1 MSAHFPLA
9 TELARSLGD
18 VLAKV
23 RYRHDSLFVIER
35 HGTLVVRVVPIER
48 ADTEATRAEA
58 LAAWCQGSAEDRTF
72 ADDLASIGAAGRPP
86 DNPWAS

>member
-1 MSAHFPLA
+1 MEHAISA
-9 TELARSLGD
+9 TELARNLGD

-23 RYRHDSLFVIER
+23 RYRHDSFVIDR
-35 HGTLVVRVVPIER
+35 RWTPVARVVPIER
-48 ADTEATRAEA
+48 ADTETTLAEA

-72 ADDLASIGAAGRPP
+72 ADDLASIGAADRPP